1 MFVELKKLNFR
12 IFAKNGAK
20 MYDLLETNRA
30 RIAPWFWWAT
40 KSITP
45 NKIRFYIFMTL
56 YIADTKRKS
65 IAHKINKSKT
75 YDEQFYIYNDG
86 AMAGMIGI
94 DNIDTQNQKNAEIW
108 YLTFHG
114 NPFCM
119 VDSAIRLI
127 ENYSIDMGLESLYA
141 KIQSENK
148 ASIQC
153 ALRNGFVHTD
163 TNKCAQI
170 SKHNLHLADM
180 FTYTKRFV
188 R

>member
-1 MFVELKKLNFR
+1 
-12 IFAKNGAK
+12 
-20 MYDLLETNRA
+20 
-30 RIAPWFWWAT
+30 
-40 KSITP
+40 
-45 NKIRFYIFMTL
+45 MTL

-65 IAHKINKSKT
+65 IAHKINQSKQ

-119 VDSAIRLI
+119 VDSAISLI

-141 KIQSENK
+141 KIQSENN
-148 ASIQC
+148 ASIRC
-153 ALRNGFVHTD
+153 VHRNGFVHTG
-163 TNKCAQI
+163 TNKHVQI
-170 SKHNLHLADM
+170 SKHNLRLADM
-180 FTYTKRFV
+180 FTYTKQLV

>member
-1 MFVELKKLNFR
+1 MSVELKKLNFR
-12 IFAKNGAK
+12 IFAKNRAQ
-20 MYDLLETNRA
+20 MYDLLDTNRA

-65 IAHKINKSKT
+65 IAHKINQSKQ
-75 YDEQFYIYNDG
+75 YDEQFYICNDG

-108 YLTFHG
+108 YLTFRG

-119 VDSAIRLI
+119 VDSAIGLI
-127 ENYSIDMGLESLYA
+127 ENYSINIGLNSLYA
-141 KIQSENK
+141 KIQSENR

-153 ALRNGFVHTD
+153 VLRNGFIHTN
-163 TNKCAQI
+163 TNKCARI
-170 SKHNLHLADM
+170 SKHNLRLADM
-180 FTYTKRFV
+180 FTYTKQLV

>member
-1 MFVELKKLNFR
+1 MSVELKKLNFR

-20 MYDLLETNRA
+20 MYDLLDTNRA
-30 RIAPWFWWAT
+30 RLAPWFWWAT

-65 IAHKINKSKT
+65 IAHKINQSKQ

-108 YLTFHG
+108 CLTFHG
-114 NPFCM
+114 NPFGM

-141 KIQSENK
+141 KIQSENN
-148 ASIQC
+148 ASIRC
-153 ALRNGFVHTD
+153 VHRNGFVHTD
-163 TNKCAQI
+163 TNKHVQI
-170 SKHNLHLADM
+170 SKHNLHFADM
-180 FTYTKRFV
+180 FIYTKTLSR
-188 R
+188 

>member
-1 MFVELKKLNFR
+1 
-12 IFAKNGAK
+12 
-20 MYDLLETNRA
+20 
-30 RIAPWFWWAT
+30 
-40 KSITP
+40 
-45 NKIRFYIFMTL
+45 MTL

-65 IAHKINKSKT
+65 IAHKINQSKQ
-75 YDEQFYIYNDG
+75 YDEQFYICNDG

-108 YLTFHG
+108 YLTFRG

-141 KIQSENK
+141 KIQSENR

-153 ALRNGFVHTD
+153 VLRNGFIHTN
-163 TNKCAQI
+163 TNKCARI
-170 SKHNLHLADM
+170 SKHNLRLADM
-180 FTYTKRFV
+180 FTYTKQLV